1 VTSQEKRLP
10 LARLAALAA
19 ALLLLLATLAL
30 AREATL
36 ARAAAPSG
44 GPASTAFAVDEEEE
58 EDDEEDQFDFSGE
71 DEGDETEEAD
81 RCASDDEAKEE
92 ACEERLEEKESE
104 ELMASEC
111 RLSVAEATVATVPAQ
126 DQVRLTVHY
135 RTVEPSA
142 VAVELRLRG
151 AHGPL
156 DLGVDSGH
164 FAESGTF
171 HATEQ
176 LSEPEMDRAMAARE
190 FTVGIH
196 AVNSP
201 RFCREI
207 FERHL
212 TAHHGGRWSDPTAA
226 RRAREAGRRS

>member
-1 VTSQEKRLP
+1 VTSQDQKLP

-30 AREATL
+30 TREATL
-36 ARAAAPSG
+36 ARAAAPTG
-44 GPASTAFAVDEEEE
+44 GPTAAAFVDDEEE
-58 EDDEEDQFDFSGE
+58 DEYDFSGE
-71 DEGDETEEAD
+71 DEEGDESEEVD

-92 ACEERLEEKESE
+92 ACEERLEEKEVE

-111 RLSVAEATVATVPAQ
+111 RLSVAEATVATVPGQ
-126 DQVRLTVHY
+126 NQVRLTVHY

-164 FAESGTF
+164 FSQAGTF

-176 LSEPEMDRAMAARE
+176 LSEPEMERAMAAKE

-201 RFCREI
+201 HFCRGI

-212 TAHHGGRWSDPTAA
+212 TAHHGSRWSDPTAP
-226 RRAREAGRRS
+226 RRAREASRPA